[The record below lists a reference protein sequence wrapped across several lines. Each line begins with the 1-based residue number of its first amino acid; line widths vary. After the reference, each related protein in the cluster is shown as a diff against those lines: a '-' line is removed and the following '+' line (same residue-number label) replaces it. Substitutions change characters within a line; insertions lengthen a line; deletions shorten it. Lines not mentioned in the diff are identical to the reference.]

1 MDPTKEPREDESG
14 QTTQT
19 SGQPPLPDDQGEAD
33 VTPPRPRR
41 SP

>member
-1 MDPTKEPREDESG
+1 MDPTRDPREDESG

-19 SGQPPLPDDQGEAD
+19 SGQPPLPDEDGDEDAG
-33 VTPPRPRR
+33 PARP